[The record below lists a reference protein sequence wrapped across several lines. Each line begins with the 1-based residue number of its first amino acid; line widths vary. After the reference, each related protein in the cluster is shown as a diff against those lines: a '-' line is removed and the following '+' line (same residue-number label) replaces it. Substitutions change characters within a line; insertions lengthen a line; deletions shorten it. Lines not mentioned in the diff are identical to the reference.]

1 MGLVQETQRSKRLGG
16 REWRGWGGGD
26 PIGVLDSGDAYLP
39 RTATCICM
47 GRRPE
52 TREVYKRNET
62 EVDGWKREKEE
73 MGGKRYLSSRN
84 AYLITGGMHM
94 HGSFC

>member
-1 MGLVQETQRSKRLGG
+1 M
-16 REWRGWGGGD
+16 
-26 PIGVLDSGDAYLP
+26 GVLDSGDAYLP

-62 EVDGWKREKEE
+62 EVDGWKREGRD
-73 MGGKRYLSSRN
+73 GGVKGTSHP
-84 AYLITGGMHM
+84 GMHISSGRHVYAWVAVQKRGKSIREM
-94 HGSFC
+94 RRR

>member
-1 MGLVQETQRSKRLGG
+1 MEERGG
-16 REWRGWGGGD
+16 RDGGVKGTSH
-26 PIGVLDSGDAYLP
+26 PEMHISSQ
-39 RTATCICM
+39 ATCICM

-73 MGGKRYLSSRN
+73 MGG
-84 AYLITGGMHM
+84 
-94 HGSFC
+94 